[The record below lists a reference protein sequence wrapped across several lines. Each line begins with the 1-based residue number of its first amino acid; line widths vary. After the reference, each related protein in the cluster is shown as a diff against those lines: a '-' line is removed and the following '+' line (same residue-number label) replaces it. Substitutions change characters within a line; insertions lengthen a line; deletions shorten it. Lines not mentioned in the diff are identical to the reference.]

1 MLRQLIS
8 SLLKG
13 RYGVTDAVDIAIIGG
28 GFYGARLATAL
39 SARGSRRVLLLER
52 ENGIMRRASFVNQAR
67 LHNGYHYP
75 RAPRT
80 GATARRNFG
89 RFLDEFRFAIRTDVP
104 MLYAIARQS
113 LVSAEQFVQFCAE
126 IGSPCA
132 QAPPDHTCLFDPA
145 TIEAVFAVEEFS
157 LDASAIAREM
167 ARRLARAGVDCRFG
181 RTARVAGITGR
192 GVLLEAGPDR
202 IEARHVVNCTYA
214 ELDTIGVRTGHAI
227 KKEVAE
233 IAMIRPPPALA
244 RVAVTVMD
252 GPFFSTMPFPPLDC
266 HSLTHVR
273 YTPHEAWVGPGE
285 PPRPRPSL
293 VEAMVRDASRFL
305 PCIGTCTPLRSLY
318 EVKAV
323 LQATESNDARPILF
337 ETSPDSD
344 RILSVLGS
352 KLDHIYDVEALLTAR
367 DWG

>member
-1 MLRQLIS
+1 MTEDV
-8 SLLKG
+8 
-13 RYGVTDAVDIAIIGG
+13 GVAIVGG
-28 GFYGARLATAL
+28 GFYGARIAVAL
-39 SARGSRRVLLLER
+39 SALGAGPVVLLEAGSGL
-52 ENGIMRRASFVNQAR
+52 MRRASFVNQAR

-113 LVSAEQFVQFCAE
+113 LVSAEQFVSFCAE

-132 QAPPDHTCLFDPA
+132 EAPPDHARLFDAA
-145 TIEAVFAVEEFS
+145 TVEAVFAAEEFS
-157 LDASAIAREM
+157 LDAFAIAREM
-167 ARRLARAGVDCRFG
+167 ASRLARADVDCRFG
-181 RTARVAGITGR
+181 RKVRVAGITGR

-214 ELDTIGVRTGHAI
+214 ELDTIGVRTGQAI

-233 IAMIRPPPALA
+233 VAMIRPPPVLA
-244 RVAVTVMD
+244 DLAVTVMD

-285 PPRPRPSL
+285 PPSPRPSL
-293 VEAMVRDASRFL
+293 VEAMVRDAARFL
-305 PCIGTCTPLRSLY
+305 PCISTCTPLRSLY

-323 LQATESNDARPILF
+323 LHAAESNDARPILF

-352 KLDHIYDVEALLTAR
+352 KLDHIYDVEALLEAR
-367 DWG
+367 DWS

>member
-1 MLRQLIS
+1 MEQV
-8 SLLKG
+8 
-13 RYGVTDAVDIAIIGG
+13 GVAIIGG
-28 GFYGARLATAL
+28 GFYGARIAVAL
-39 SARGSRRVLLLER
+39 SALGAGPVVLLEAGSGL
-52 ENGIMRRASFVNQAR
+52 MRRASFVNQAR

-80 GATARRNFG
+80 GATARRNFR
-89 RFLDEFRFAIRTDVP
+89 RFLDEFNFAIRTEIP
-104 MLYAIARQS
+104 MVYAIARQS
-113 LVSAEQFVQFCAE
+113 QVSAERFVQFCTE

-132 QAPPDHTCLFDPA
+132 EAPADQARLFDPA
-145 TIEAVFAVEEFS
+145 TIEAVFATEEFS

-167 ARRLARAGVDCRFG
+167 ARRLAKAGVDCRFG
-181 RTARVAGITGR
+181 RKARLGGITGR
-192 GVLLEAGPDR
+192 SVVIEAGSDR

-233 IAMIRPPPALA
+233 IAMIRPPPMLA
-244 RVAVTVMD
+244 GLAVTVMD
-252 GPFFSTMPFPPLDC
+252 GPFFSTMPFPPLNC

-285 PPRPRPSL
+285 APRPRPTL
-293 VEAMVRDASRFL
+293 VEAMVRDAARFL
-305 PCIGTCTPLRSLY
+305 PCIDTCTRLGSLY

-323 LQATESNDARPILF
+323 LHATESNDARPILF

-352 KLDHIYDVEALLTAR
+352 KLDHIYDVEALLEVK